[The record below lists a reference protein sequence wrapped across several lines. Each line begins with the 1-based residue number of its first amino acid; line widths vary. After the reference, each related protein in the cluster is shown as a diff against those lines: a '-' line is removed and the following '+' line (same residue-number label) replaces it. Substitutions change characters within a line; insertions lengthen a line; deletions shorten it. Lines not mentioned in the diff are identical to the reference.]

1 MNVDRVGVTGQGQYR
16 EIRARAQME
25 AREVSLRWPIDT
37 SEPELERLINQL
49 TVRIEEV
56 AFARTADGYEIQARM
71 AIANRSFLSTWVVGP
86 DDAELR
92 AAFESMLG
100 RVDRQAVREMEAFLA
115 PDRSDGAAS
124 SPTAPGNVTVQPLRK
139 GA

>member
-1 MNVDRVGVTGQGQYR
+1 
-16 EIRARAQME
+16 ME
-25 AREVSLRWPIDT
+25 AREVSLRWPIGT

-56 AFARTADGYEIQARM
+56 AFARTPDGYEIQARM

-86 DDAELR
+86 DDTELR

-115 PDRSDGAAS
+115 LGRSNEAAS